1 MNFMRMADG
10 LAHTVYQFIVL
21 SILWFMLDLPYAAL
35 MMMVSYAK
43 TPDEIK
49 SITLLAV
56 ALIPFVLSPALVVV
70 DRVIRRFRAE
80 PEGVPTK
87 LIPFICSS
95 YRQNYWASCAVGA
108 VYAVMIGLI
117 ANAALVYGAQFA
129 ILFWV
134 YALFFGLTAFS
145 YLMSL
150 AFVAGRNE
158 TFGQYLKNG
167 LLVTLGNPLKAV
179 LGIGLVGAA
188 VYLTFHSTFFPI
200 VFFFLPAVIGKF
212 AQAVYQHTIAK
223 LIDIKEA
230 N

>member
-95 YRQNYWASCAVGA
+95 YRVNC
-108 VYAVMIGLI
+108 
-117 ANAALVYGAQFA
+117 
-129 ILFWV
+129 
-134 YALFFGLTAFS
+134 
-145 YLMSL
+145 
-150 AFVAGRNE
+150 
-158 TFGQYLKNG
+158 
-167 LLVTLGNPLKAV
+167 
-179 LGIGLVGAA
+179 
-188 VYLTFHSTFFPI
+188 
-200 VFFFLPAVIGKF
+200 
-212 AQAVYQHTIAK
+212 
-223 LIDIKEA
+223 
-230 N
+230 